1 MTKHIVGNAKEIVDL
16 IPGFTYH
23 SAWDSPEAFARHIEA
38 LNKEEAWCRAGWEE
52 GGDFTGTNNMKE
64 AITLAA
70 EGWREGADRI
80 EGFRDKILAMK
91 PTHLKTIKYSL
102 AGAYP
107 DVVRAISG
115 NPINMRVPDWARSRR
130 RPVITLLSDMAANCG
145 VNKDA
150 ITNRASVVAAI
161 IDQIEA
167 AGYACEVI
175 ATAPTKGSMWG
186 GDGGYTAL
194 TSVLV
199 KKTNQP
205 VDLIRLSYGL
215 GHASMFRRL
224 IFADW
229 GIHPANKVGLGSS
242 LGSHKN
248 FDKEYLND
256 KGIYVIPS
264 AEGHSEKFKTEEIAS
279 IEGMKFIINSL
290 KAQGCSAFGEKR
302 DAEAISKDE
311 AEEL

>member
-1 MTKHIVGNAKEIVDL
+1 MTKYIVGNAKEIVDL

-38 LNKEEAWCRAGWEE
+38 ANKKEAWCKAGWDE
-52 GGDFTGTNNMKE
+52 GADFTGTNNMEE
-64 AITLAA
+64 ALDLAA
-70 EGWREGADRI
+70 NGWREGADRI

-91 PTHLKTIKYSL
+91 PTHPKTIKYSL

-115 NPINMRVPDWARSRR
+115 NPINMRVPDLAKSRR
-130 RPVITLLSDMAANCG
+130 RPVITLLSDMSTNG
-145 VNKDA
+145 SVNKDA

-175 ATAPTKGSMWG
+175 ATAPTKGCSWG
-186 GDGGYTAL
+186 ESKDYTAI

-229 GIHPANKVGLGSS
+229 GIHPANEKGIGRG

-256 KGIYVIPS
+256 KAIYVIPS
-264 AEGHSEKFKTEEIAS
+264 AEGHSSKFKTEEIAS
-279 IEGMKFIINSL
+279 TKGMEFLIDSL
-290 KAQGCSAFGEKR
+290 KAQGCSAFGNER
-302 DAEAISKDE
+302 DKEAIE
-311 AEEL
+311 AKEIEED